1 MYRKYLARTKSL
13 NFLLYFKLIFR
24 SELSNKNAEMILLQ
38 KEIDKYEKKLSYLT
52 KALSTKDKEIYR
64 LSNEIENI
72 KSIMENEKT
81 SLNVS

>member
-1 MYRKYLARTKSL
+1 
-13 NFLLYFKLIFR
+13 
-24 SELSNKNAEMILLQ
+24 MILLQ

-52 KALSTKDKEIYR
+52 KTISTKDKEIYR

-72 KSIMENEKT
+72 KSLMEKEKT